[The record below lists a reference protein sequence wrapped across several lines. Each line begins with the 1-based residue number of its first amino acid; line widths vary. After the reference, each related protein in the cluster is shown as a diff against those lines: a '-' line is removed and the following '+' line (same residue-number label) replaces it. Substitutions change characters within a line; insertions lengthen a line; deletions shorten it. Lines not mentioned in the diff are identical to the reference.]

1 MGLDFARPSPTRR
14 QLVLAAVKDL
24 TSPLVRCN
32 VLRALKV
39 GAGALHLAQAVITHT
54 AKIAQCVAADGAVSL
69 LVALAWVM
77 EAYCRSGMAG
87 ARISGPPASS
97 YAAQIIGEWVTNAH
111 ALRDSV
117 SGVDQNG
124 NVLC

>member
-1 MGLDFARPSPTRR
+1 MVTPGSSIGILVLDSARPSPTRR

-54 AKIAQCVAADGAVSL
+54 AKIAQCVAADG
-69 LVALAWVM
+69 
-77 EAYCRSGMAG
+77 
-87 ARISGPPASS
+87 
-97 YAAQIIGEWVTNAH
+97 
-111 ALRDSV
+111 
-117 SGVDQNG
+117 
-124 NVLC
+124 